1 MYVYE
6 MKGSYM
12 GQDFEDRFEI
22 DFTTQDKAE
31 CWAVEECKR
40 LMSYKDHVFKWC
52 DVSWYDGK
60 DRTTTKSIMQLF
72 IKDGELHKEFAGDPN
87 GDIYKADEVKR
98 W

>member
-1 MYVYE
+1 MYVYNIKWE
-6 MKGSYM
+6 SSGR
-12 GQDFEDRFEI
+12 QFEDTHEVG
-22 DFTTQDKAE
+22 FTDQKRAE
-31 CWAVEECKR
+31 SWAVETCQI
-40 LMSYKDHVFKWC
+40 LMNYKNYTFKWC
-52 DVSWYDGK
+52 DVSWFDGK